1 MLFTVWFVTFQ
12 LNVMRHYYRPYR
24 YVVWN
29 ENKQKVD
36 VMKLNKICLDF
47 RAFMTSWLLF
57 GCVVRNSMECLPSQP
72 F

>member
-36 VMKLNKICLDF
+36 VMKLNKMQNMLGF
-47 RAFMTSWLLF
+47 
-57 GCVVRNSMECLPSQP
+57 
-72 F
+72 